1 MCRQGGYGEF
11 LYLPLN
17 SFIKLKLVFKK
28 TLSFFKY
35 IKTKVTIFK
44 PHHTLIIY
52 ISIVFL
58 NRCYLNRG
66 NWYMLPSST
75 CVGGGGIVWLSE
87 HFSHL

>member
-1 MCRQGGYGEF
+1 MCWQGGCGEF

-17 SFIKLKLVFKK
+17 SFVKLKLVLKK
-28 TLSFFKY
+28 IKFFKY

-44 PHHTLIIY
+44 AHHSLIIY
-52 ISIVFL
+52 ISIVFV

-66 NWYMLPSST
+66 NWYTLPSST
-75 CVGGGGIVWLSE
+75 CAGGGGIVWLAE